1 MENNTTYTAS
11 GLFETGTEIATFDR
25 TREGLEAAYDF
36 VSGAAAYRITCGG
49 EIVEDFDPWTDQ
61 ESAEAWDGV
70 DESILAEDVVY

>member
-36 VSGAAAYRITCGG
+36 VSGAVAYRITCGG
-49 EIVEDFDPWTDQ
+49 EVVEDFNPWDDQ
-61 ESAEAWDGV
+61 DSAEAWDGV
-70 DESILAEDVVY
+70 DDSILAEDVLY